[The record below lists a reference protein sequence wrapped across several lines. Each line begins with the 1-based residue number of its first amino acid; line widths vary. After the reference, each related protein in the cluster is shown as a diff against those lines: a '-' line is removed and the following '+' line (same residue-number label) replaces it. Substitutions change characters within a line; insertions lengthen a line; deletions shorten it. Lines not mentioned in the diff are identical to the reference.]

1 MSLNLVRSSKP
12 YLPSKY
18 RLRRS
23 IWVSGSKTPRV
34 VTGCHSW
41 SAGCFCTEASETG
54 VIVECFSI
62 MKLRSCRATPRS
74 YCHCAA
80 QRQPAIRSSASSDLS
95 SEKFSRVFELL
106 NSSRPLLKNRLSWN
120 YCLTTSICYDHSD
133 VGQYDSAYE
142 SEPSIWTGQYHSQN
156 KAGCSHHH
164 GKKIS
169 TLPRTLVFGKA
180 G

>member
-62 MKLRSCRATPRS
+62 MKLRSCRATPRL

-95 SEKFSRVFELL
+95 SENFSRVFELL
-106 NSSRPLLKNRLSWN
+106 NSSRPLLEYRFSRNH
-120 YCLTTSICYDHSD
+120 CLTASICYNYCNIGQDHS
-133 VGQYDSAYE
+133 AHE
-142 SEPSIWTGQYHSQN
+142 CKPSIRTGQYHSQN

-180 G
+180 S

>member
-1 MSLNLVRSSKP
+1 VSLNLVRSSKP

-18 RLRRS
+18 LFLSS

-34 VTGCHSW
+34 ITGCHSW
-41 SAGCFCTEASETG
+41 FSSCSCTETSETG

-62 MKLRSCRATPRS
+62 MKLRSCLATPRW

-80 QRQPAIRSSASSDLS
+80 QRQPAMRISAMIDL
-95 SEKFSRVFELL
+95 KTANCSRFFVLL
-106 NSSRPLLKNRLSWN
+106 NSSRPLLEYRLSRN
-120 YCLTTSICYDHSD
+120 YCLTTSICYNHGY
-133 VGQYDSAYE
+133 VGQDHSAYE
-142 SEPSIWTGQYHSQN
+142 CEPSIRTGQYYSQN

-169 TLPRTLVFGKA
+169 TLTRTLVFGKA
-180 G
+180 C